1 MANIIPS
8 LPIYTIPFLYPATML
23 PVPLE
28 STVQIDVEFFF
39 TSSMLDVNTILFI
52 FDLVISVLPKKLAFE
67 ESPFRDSTSLTFKL
81 DIKYN
86 FVFLLE
92 FSSESFNVP
101 VFITIYKS
109 FDVVDIP
116 VKVIV
121 ACTSLS
127 DIVCISLTCTVIP
140 EVTLAPFS
148 YTSILVLKLNKDIV
162 QLSSINSV
170 DTLLS
175 KSIPFIIAL
184 ISVFDIIVG
193 VSFKDH
199 TGGFLSFIGNPDF
212 VSVIPIFLFPYMS
225 PAILGVIVNSTFV
238 PSMIVVPNVFPSS
251 VSSTCN
257 MYCIPFV
264 ILFMVILAFS
274 VTFTSFNFIVIKF

>member
-1 MANIIPS
+1 MI
-8 LPIYTIPFLYPATML
+8 
-23 PVPLE
+23 
-28 STVQIDVEFFF
+28 
-39 TSSMLDVNTILFI
+39 
-52 FDLVISVLPKKLAFE
+52 
-67 ESPFRDSTSLTFKL
+67 
-81 DIKYN
+81 
-86 FVFLLE
+86 
-92 FSSESFNVP
+92 
-101 VFITIYKS
+101 
-109 FDVVDIP
+109 DIP

-127 DIVCISLTCTVIP
+127 DIVCMSLTCTVIP
-140 EVTLAPFS
+140 EVNMTPLLYNTMLLLAA
-148 YTSILVLKLNKDIV
+148 LKTVIF
-162 QLSSINSV
+162 QLSSLNSV